1 MRDAIH
7 GQYRRDMSD
16 LIKTINESLANLENL
31 KDKDKEINYAA
42 ELIINCLKTK
52 NKVIFCG
59 NGGSAADSQHLAAE
73 LMGRYLKDRSP
84 LPAISLT
91 VDTSA
96 LTAIGNDYGFENVF
110 SRQLRGIGSAGD
122 VLYATS
128 TSGNSKNVIE
138 AIKVAKD
145 MGIKVIGIT
154 GKEPGKMDGECDVLV
169 NVPSDKT
176 NKIQEMH
183 IIVGHFICGK
193 VETKL
198 FP

>member
-1 MRDAIH
+1 
-7 GQYRRDMSD
+7 MSD

-110 SRQLRGIGSAGD
+110 SRQLRGIGSEGD

-183 IIVGHFICGK
+183 IIVGHYICGK
-193 VETKL
+193 VETNL